1 MPRFDVMYSLPSRTQ
16 ASRKRFPNFLLR
28 KEKLGNSEE
37 RWFLLGI
44 GVTSFFVAVMLVVHH
59 AAILGYELDFEDI
72 FNKCFSHEFFILI
85 ALFTTLLFISL
96 SFKINASLGESLS
109 FLAVVGG
116 LLNFGVGFWMLD
128 WCIYRGYILVYFPW
142 CWSCRLNGDACLN
155 TAYWMIFVS
164 IAYAVLGAYIL
175 GKILGAGSNKS

>member
-1 MPRFDVMYSLPSRTQ
+1 MYYLPSYMQ
-16 ASRKRFPNFLLR
+16 VSRKRFLGFSPRNR
-28 KEKLGNSEE
+28 CPGNSEE
-37 RWFLLGI
+37 KWFLFGI
-44 GVTSFFVAVMLVVHH
+44 GATSFFVAVMLVIHH
-59 AAILGYELDFEDI
+59 AAILGYELDFEDV

-85 ALFTTLLFISL
+85 ALFITLLFIVL

-116 LLNFGVGFWMLD
+116 LLNLGVGFWMLD
-128 WCIYRGYILVYFPW
+128 RCIYRDYILVYFPW
-142 CWSCRLNGDACLN
+142 CWSCRLDGDACLN

-175 GKILGAGSNKS
+175 GKILGASSKNS